1 MEVEVRIY
9 MVLPPA
15 EGVSQSTGN
24 PWKNQEFIA
33 ETLDQHPKKISFK
46 VSGVDKIVRLGL
58 DKLKTG
64 DKKKIF
70 FSIDAREYK
79 GRWYNEVACWD
90 IRETDEEIRK
100 DPSKA
105 L

>member
-9 MVLPPA
+9 TVLPA
-15 EGVSQSTGN
+15 VEGVSQKTGN

-33 ETLDQHPKKISFK
+33 ETLDKQSRKICFK
-46 VSGVDKIVRLGL
+46 VSGVDKIERLGIN
-58 DKLKTG
+58 KLKTG
-64 DKKKIF
+64 DKKKVF
-70 FSIDAREYK
+70 FSVDAREYQ
-79 GRWYNEVACWD
+79 GRWYNEIACWD
-90 IRETDEEIRK
+90 IRETDEELRK